1 MRKRLRLPT
10 IRISRARL
18 ERWRRYAQ
26 SLLTSLAINV
36 TVLLLLFLIAFD
48 RTTPVPTVLRIYAEM
63 EDVVVEPPDFLEA
76 IDTDLEPIGLSPK
89 DGLGGSTP
97 PAAAEIAPNIGPTR
111 PPAEVKTTSLQ
122 RLEAFAPS
130 RPLTHAPEDLEL
142 GQNVPGVLGTTV
154 EAGSVAGTVD
164 KITQEI
170 LRQLQKGPV
179 LVVWVLDSSGS
190 LAERRDEVF
199 DRFDRV
205 NRELADLG
213 KMKEE
218 LLLNAVVGF
227 GHETRFL
234 TDKPLS
240 DLDALRKAVESFEVD
255 ESGEEHVFS
264 AIRAA
269 AQKYRRYQT
278 QGRRTVMMI
287 VVTDEVGDD
296 LEAVD
301 DCVSLVKRNRIPVYV
316 LGPMAPFGRKVVEV
330 PWVDEP
336 TGEVFQIPI
345 DRGPE
350 SVQAEHLALPYWAA
364 GPQYDLFPSGFGP
377 FGLTL
382 LATRSGGIYFVFDDG
397 KIPGPK
403 FHAETLARYAP
414 DYMTLADYAKML
426 SKNPLRAAVIEAVRL
441 SEESLGQPRTSFGA
455 ERLNESLSDAQRTA
469 AATIHVADQA
479 IAILAR
485 VEKERKSETSPR
497 WQAHFDLMMGRLL
510 ATRIR
515 ANEYNW
521 ALAQMKV
528 TPLPLAADHNAW
540 RLVGDEE
547 VRFGKPIRDDAK
559 KAKRDPKITKQAQED
574 AEKAIELLKGVVR
587 DRPGTPWELLAQREL
602 EVPLG
607 FRWESFYI
615 PPPPKIEVSTDPNPP
630 PPRVNP
636 REEAA
641 KRVPKL

>member
-1 MRKRLRLPT
+1 MRRLT

-18 ERWRRYAQ
+18 ARWGEYVR
-26 SLLTSLAINV
+26 SLGTSLAINAA
-36 TVLLLLFLIAFD
+36 VLLTFFLIAFD
-48 RTTPVPTVLRIYAEM
+48 TSPPNQEVVRLLATLDE
-63 EDVVVEPPDFLEA
+63 VVVEPPDFLDA
-76 IDTDLEPIGLSPK
+76 IDTQFSTTGLESHT
-89 DGLGGSTP
+89 GLGPSTFSP
-97 PAAAEIAPNIGPTR
+97 PDIAPDLGPSR

-122 RLEAFAPS
+122 RIEAYAPN
-130 RPLTHAPEDLEL
+130 RPLAHAPEAIGL
-142 GQNVPGVLGTTV
+142 GQNVPGIVGTTI
-154 EAGSVAGTVD
+154 EAGSIAGSVD
-164 KITQEI
+164 KVTREI

-179 LVVWVLDSSGS
+179 LVVWVLDTSGS
-190 LAERRDEVF
+190 LSERRKEVV

-213 KMKEE
+213 KMRED

-227 GHETRFL
+227 GRETRFV
-234 TDKPLS
+234 TDKPLA
-240 DLDALRKAVESFEVD
+240 DLEALRAAVESIEED
-255 ESGEEHVFS
+255 ESGEERVFS

-269 AQKYRRYQT
+269 AQKYRKYQT

-296 LEAVD
+296 LEVVD
-301 DCVSLVKRNRIPVYV
+301 DCVQVVRRNRIPVYV

-336 TGEVFQIPI
+336 TGEVFHIPI

-350 SVQAEHLALPYWAA
+350 SVQPEHLALPYWAA

-382 LATRSGGIYFVFDDG
+382 LATKSGGIYFVFDDG
-397 KIPGPK
+397 RIPGPK
-403 FHAETLARYAP
+403 FHPETLAPYAP
-414 DYMTLADYAKML
+414 DYLTLAEYGRML
-426 SKNPLRAAVIEAVRL
+426 SKEPLRAAVIEAVRL
-441 SEESLGQPRTSFGA
+441 SEESLGQPRTFFLS
-455 ERLNESLSDAQRTA
+455 ERLNESLSAAQRTA

-479 IAILAR
+479 IAILTRA
-485 VEKERKSETSPR
+485 EKDRPSEKSPR
-497 WQAHFDLMMGRLL
+497 WQAHFDLMLGRLL

-528 TPLPLAADHNAW
+528 TPLPLPADHNAW

-547 VRFGKPIRDDAK
+547 VRFGKPLAGDEGK
-559 KAKRDPKITKQAQED
+559 KAKRDPKVTKQAQED
-574 AEKAIELLKGVVR
+574 ADKSISLLQGVVR
-587 DRPGTPWELLAQREL
+587 DRPGTPWELLAKREL

-607 FRWESFYI
+607 FRWESFYV

-636 REEAA
+636 RDEAA